1 MYKRQL
7 SYLSLVKTH
16 VRGTFYQVDTAID
29 ITASGEAEKIVLGRE
44 DTPGGFATGRDEVL
58 GTSVINYGNRGV
70 LVTLKITVPVDTG
83 FWFNPRGTGY
93 YGVILWNGNPV
104 YLSNAGMFKGSANGA
119 ILGVAKAGQTVE
131 LTYLTPSGTDSDAL
145 IVLSPKDEW
154 QEEYD

>member
-1 MYKRQL
+1 M
-7 SYLSLVKTH
+7 
-16 VRGTFYQVDTAID
+16 
-29 ITASGEAEKIVLGRE
+29 LGRE

-145 IVLSPKDEW
+145 IVLSP
-154 QEEYD
+154 